1 MHRTS
6 LTITSLVK
14 INMHDCYITTN
25 NSGRAYSPF
34 YSPSLSKPQTKTTPM
49 LEGGRTM
56 QQQRGVWM
64 HDVDTK
70 NDILIKRY
78 SYLICIVGAGGLPS
92 LQGLLNLMPIN
103 GSLRRIIYGSLH
115 LISQTG
121 SMYQGY
127 IFRDFGFCIF
137 FFFFLLFFSP
147 FFLLFFSSFSFL
159 QFTYNSPQVWC
170 QSQYRLVHYNCG
182 GL

>member
-14 INMHDCYITTN
+14 INMHDCYITAN

-49 LEGGRTM
+49 LGGQTM
-56 QQQRGVWM
+56 QQQWGVWM
-64 HDVDTK
+64 HAVETK
-70 NDILIKRY
+70 NDIRLKRY
-78 SYLICIVGAGGLPS
+78 CTCMVGAGGLPS
-92 LQGLLNLMPIN
+92 LQGLLNLVPIN

-170 QSQYRLVHYNCG
+170 QSLQWLVHYNCG